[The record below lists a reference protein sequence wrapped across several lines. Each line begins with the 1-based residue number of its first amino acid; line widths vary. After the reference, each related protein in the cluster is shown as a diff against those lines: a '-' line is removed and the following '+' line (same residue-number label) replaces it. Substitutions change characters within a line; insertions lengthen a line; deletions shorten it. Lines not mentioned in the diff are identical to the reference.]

1 MKRIFLSIAMV
12 TLLAAG
18 AYAQGI
24 SGGLKAGLNL
34 ANAIGQDA
42 KDADMK
48 MRLAYHF
55 GGFVNIGLSEVLS
68 VQPELLYNSVG
79 TKMDEEL
86 NLHLNY
92 LSVPVNLQYSFGN
105 FNLHAGP
112 QFGFLMSA
120 KMKAD
125 VDGESVEVDAK
136 DFFKGT
142 DVGVNLGLG
151 AAFGKLH
158 ASARYTMGITKIWES
173 EGEQEV
179 DAKNGVIQL
188 SLGYKLFGE

>member
-1 MKRIFLSIAMV
+1 MKRIFLSVTMV
-12 TLLAAG
+12 ALIGAG
-18 AYAQGI
+18 AFAQGI

-34 ANAIGQDA
+34 ANGIGKDA

-48 MRLAYHF
+48 MRVAYHF

-79 TKMDEEL
+79 AKMDEDI
-86 NLHLNY
+86 NLHANY
-92 LSVPVNLQYSFGN
+92 LSIPVNLQYSFGN
-105 FNLHAGP
+105 FNIHAGP
-112 QFGFLMSA
+112 QLGFLLSA
-120 KMKAD
+120 KMKAE
-125 VDGESVEVDAK
+125 VDGESAEVDVK
-136 DFFKGT
+136 EYFKGT
-142 DVGVNLGLG
+142 DLGLNLGLG

-173 EGEQEV
+173 EGEEEI